1 MLSKSRF
8 NPKAGILDF
17 WQEFRK
23 PQPYRWPIL
32 FVSSLPVV
40 LIITWA
46 ISESVY
52 IPPERPEIT
61 YIPSFAPGRT
71 DEEIIA
77 SNEANQLR
85 KDEREARIAELEEQK
100 REAYK
105 TLGAAS
111 GFDVEEMERR
121 AEEERA
127 AQEAADEARRQ
138 ELLANRVDTSDGEQE
153 SEGSTP

>member
-1 MLSKSRF
+1 MSFKSRF

-17 WQEFRK
+17 WDYVRE

-32 FVSSLPVV
+32 GVSILPIV
-40 LIITWA
+40 LIISWA
-46 ISESVY
+46 ASESVY
-52 IPPERPEIT
+52 IPPERPSIT
-61 YIPSFAPGRT
+61 YIPTFAPDRT

-77 SNEANQLR
+77 SNIENQRR
-85 KDEREARIAELEEQK
+85 KDERAARIAELEEQK

-105 TLGAAS
+105 ALGAAS

-127 AQEAADEARRQ
+127 AQEAAEEAERQ
-138 ELLANRVDTSDGEQE
+138 EVLANLRDNAEDAPAA
-153 SEGSTP
+153 EGGSQ